1 MTTFTAT
8 ARRMVYWLSLI
19 FVILI
24 AVQTLL
30 DALGITVIPR
40 RSWSE
45 GISPKIIQ
53 TSGGA
58 IYYEYISLK
67 REDLKI
73 ELPEGVQSS
82 FLGVAAV
89 VSPTSTLAKAL
100 LRAMTVPEDLFF
112 LGIVW
117 LLRSMVLRAWL
128 NPQGGAITPFIRGNV
143 VRIRWI
149 AVLFGALWVYH
160 LFLPRLIDEVS
171 LYSTLNN
178 FGPVISEEPP
188 WFLTNGTL
196 GVTVLLLILAQVF
209 SRGVRLEKDVEGLV

>member
-1 MTTFTAT
+1 MTTFTTT
-8 ARRMVYWLSLI
+8 ARRLFYWLSLI

-30 DALGITVIPR
+30 DAAGITVIPR

-45 GISPKIIQ
+45 GISPKVIQ
-53 TSGGA
+53 TPGRA
-58 IYYEYISLK
+58 IYYEYIALK

-73 ELPEGVQSS
+73 QLPDGVQSS
-82 FLGVAAV
+82 FLGLAAV
-89 VSPTSTLAKAL
+89 INPTGKMAKVL
-100 LRAMTVPEDLFF
+100 LRTMTIPEDLFF

-117 LLRSMVLRAWL
+117 LLRSMILRVWVS
-128 NPQGGAITPFIRGNV
+128 PQGAITPFIRGNV
-143 VRIRWI
+143 LRIRGI

-178 FGPVISEEPP
+178 IGPVISEEPP

-196 GVTVLLLILAQVF
+196 GVTVLLLILAEVF